1 MAPATAENGWIE
13 TLESDQPAVLAKAHH
28 IMATIHY
35 CTLST
40 CSADGIPWVSP
51 VFFAYDPNW
60 HLYWSSTIAAQHSQ
74 NLYHNQG
81 RAAIAIY
88 DSSVSEGSGK
98 GLYLSGSAAEVE
110 PPLVGSIMKLL
121 FQRAGNH
128 PDPTPQDYL
137 DASPRRIYCFQP
149 QVIWISGERLAIG
162 KQLVDTKVLLPL
174 STVLGQPVS
183 EGSSPSNKT

>member
-1 MAPATAENGWIE
+1 MQPATAANGWVNK
-13 TLESDQPAVLAKAHH
+13 LESDHPDVLAKAHH
-28 IMATIHY
+28 IMASLHY

-40 CSADGIPWVSP
+40 CSADGLPWVSP
-51 VFFAYDPNW
+51 VFFAYDANW

-110 PPLVGSIMKLL
+110 PALVGSIMKLL
-121 FQRAGNH
+121 FQRAGNA
-128 PDPTPQDYL
+128 PKRTPQDYL
-137 DASPRRIYCFQP
+137 ETSPRRIYRFQP
-149 QVIWISGERLAIG
+149 QAAWISGERLAIG
-162 KQLVDTKVLLPL
+162 NQLVDTKVQLQL
-174 STVLGQPVS
+174 STVLGQSV
-183 EGSSPSNKT
+183 

>member
-1 MAPATAENGWIE
+1 MQPATADNGWIN
-13 TLESDQPAVLAKAHH
+13 TLESDHPDVLAKARH

-40 CSADGIPWVSP
+40 CSADGWPWVSP
-51 VFFAYDPNW
+51 VFFAYDANW

-98 GLYLSGSAAEVE
+98 GLYLSGNAAEVE
-110 PPLVGSIMKLL
+110 SHLVGAIMSLL
-121 FQRAGNH
+121 FQRAGNV
-128 PDPTPQDYL
+128 PQRTPQDYL
-137 DASPRRIYCFQP
+137 EASPRRIYRFQP
-149 QVIWISGERLAIG
+149 QAVWISGERLAFG
-162 KQLVDTKVLLPL
+162 NQLVDTKVQLHL
-174 STVLGQPVS
+174 STVLGQQA
-183 EGSSPSNKT
+183 

>member
-1 MAPATAENGWIE
+1 MPPATAANGWVK
-13 TLESDQPAVLAKAHH
+13 TLESDHPDVLPKAHH
-28 IMATIHY
+28 IMASLHY

-40 CSADGIPWVSP
+40 CSADGLPWVSP
-51 VFFAYDPNW
+51 VFFADDANW

-74 NLYHNQG
+74 KLYHNQG

-121 FQRAGNH
+121 FQRAGKH
-128 PDPTPQDYL
+128 PDRSPQDYL
-137 DASPRRIYCFQP
+137 GTSPRRIYGFQP
-149 QVIWISGERLAIG
+149 QAAWISGERLVIG
-162 KQLVDTKVLLPL
+162 KQLVDTKIRLSL
-174 STVLGQPVS
+174 STVLGQPV
-183 EGSSPSNKT
+183 